1 MATHSSILVRI
12 IPWTEE
18 INIYSPW
25 GLTKLDTTEQLSS
38 NSKYVTVLA
47 TQICPTVCKPM
58 TVTHQATLSMKFSR
72 QEYWSGLPCP
82 SPVDLPNPRIKSV
95 FPELQTDCL
104 ASQPPGD
111 LPDPGIKPGSPTL
124 EADALT
130 SEPPGKIGKAYIH
143 TYIHTY
149 IYIYN
154 LCYHRNIGHK

>member
-1 MATHSSILVRI
+1 MAIHSSILVRI

-82 SPVDLPNPRIKSV
+82 SPVDLPNPGV
-95 FPELQTDCL
+95 
-104 ASQPPGD
+104 
-111 LPDPGIKPGSPTL
+111 KPGSPALL
-124 EADALT
+124 EVSLPF
-130 SEPPGKIGKAYIH
+130 EPSGKPIH
-143 TYIHTY
+143 
-149 IYIYN
+149 
-154 LCYHRNIGHK
+154 G

>member
-1 MATHSSILVRI
+1 MAIHSSILVRI

-72 QEYWSGLPCP
+72 QEYWSGLSCP
-82 SPVDLPNPRIKSV
+82 LPEDLS
-95 FPELQTDCL
+95 
-104 ASQPPGD
+104 
-111 LPDPGIKPGSPTL
+111 DPGIKLRSPALQADTL
-124 EADALT
+124 PSELSGVALNYT
-130 SEPPGKIGKAYIH
+130 VI
-143 TYIHTY
+143 
-149 IYIYN
+149 
-154 LCYHRNIGHK
+154 L